1 MDVESGIWDDDDT
14 TGARVSDLTRD
25 GYLAPILDAVLRPV
39 EAERDAYRE
48 IAIEKELALRDA
60 ARRDVDAE
68 ATRRSR
74 RPHLK
79 SV

>member
-1 MDVESGIWDDDDT
+1 MDVENDVLDDDDT
-14 TGARVSDLTRD
+14 TGSRVSDLTRD
-25 GYLAPILDAVLRPV
+25 GYLAPIVDAILRPV

-60 ARRDVDAE
+60 ALRDVEAE